1 LTGRNSNSK
10 SITIIIC
17 VAIILKIKQDIDLTK
32 SYIDVYGS
40 LKITKKVTKLIED
53 IWKGFNNSLIPKL
66 TDDGTSGAYRMR
78 NEDKENVAIFKPID
92 EEPFAP
98 NNPRGH

>member
-1 LTGRNSNSK
+1 MT
-10 SITIIIC
+10 
-17 VAIILKIKQDIDLTK
+17 

-40 LKITKKVTKLIED
+40 IHCPTAMKSILEAIRVAFNAKLH
-53 IWKGFNNSLIPKL
+53 PKL
-66 TDDGTSGAYRMR
+66 TEDGTSGAYRMR
-78 NEDKENVAIFKPID
+78 NVNKKNIAILKPID